1 MILLSSLTLFVII
14 YGLIYYAVNKNVY
27 ESRQLRDSGES
38 EIDKWS
44 EYTISDGLWDSW
56 TFMADAATHAIA
68 VEASERWLSLVISWT
83 GILFMSVV
91 VAIICDAWRASMSQL
106 KTGRGKVVETG
117 HSLILNWSDKTVGI
131 IKEMALANQSEGGGV
146 IVLLTP
152 YPKEEIEYA
161 LSEQIEKKEFY
172 GTKVVVR
179 TGNPMFTSD
188 LVRVSAADAKSVLI
202 CASSGN
208 MHGRERSEDTADHAD
223 AETLPIVLALKGHK
237 NTF

>member
-14 YGLIYYAVNKNVY
+14 YGLIYYAANKNVY
-27 ESRQLRDSGES
+27 ESRRLRDSGELK
-38 EIDKWS
+38 IDKWS

-56 TFMADAATHAIA
+56 TFMVDGGTHGIA
-68 VEASERWLSLVISWT
+68 VEASERWLSFGISWN
-83 GILFMSVV
+83 GILILCVLQ
-91 VAIICDAWRASMSQL
+91 ALICDVYSEKMNQL

-161 LSEQIEKKEFY
+161 LSEQIEKKEFH

-179 TGNPMFTSD
+179 TGNPMFTAD

-202 CASSGN
+202 CASSSN
-208 MHGRERSEDTADHAD
+208 MCGSQGSEDTADNAD
-223 AETLPIVLALKGHK
+223 GETLSIVLALKGQ
-237 NTF
+237 TPF